1 MNSLPKFDADFLDAV
16 LSDWNYKEV
25 YVNNVC
31 VYSVRSDVSVTMND
45 LKQKIYTIENK
56 GMSIK
61 WSSINITPYDEADG
75 VIIHF
80 NTIVNLFS

>member
-1 MNSLPKFDADFLDAV
+1 MNLPRFDVDFFDMV
-16 LSDWNYKEV
+16 LTDWNYKEI

-31 VYSVRSDVSVTMND
+31 VYSVKSDTSVTMTD
-45 LKQKIYTIENK
+45 LKEKIDTIENK

-61 WSSINITPYDEADG
+61 WSSIDITPCDNTDG

-80 NTIVNLFS
+80 NTVVDLFS

>member
-1 MNSLPKFDADFLDAV
+1 MNLPKFDIDFFDAV
-16 LSDWNYKEV
+16 LSDWNYKEI

-31 VYSVRSDVSVTMND
+31 VYSVKSDTSITMTD
-45 LKQKIYTIENK
+45 LKEKIYMIENK

-61 WSSINITPYDEADG
+61 WSSIDITPYDNADG

-80 NTIVNLFS
+80 NTVVNLFS

>member
-1 MNSLPKFDADFLDAV
+1 MNSLPKFDVDFLDAV

-31 VYSVRSDVSVTMND
+31 VYSVKSDVSVTMTD
-45 LKQKIYTIENK
+45 LKDKINMIENK

-61 WSSINITPYDEADG
+61 WSSIDITPYDNADG

-80 NTIVNLFS
+80 NTVVDLFS

>member
-1 MNSLPKFDADFLDAV
+1 MHLPRFDIDFFDNV

-31 VYSVRSDVSVTMND
+31 VYSVKSDTSITMLD
-45 LKQKIYTIENK
+45 LKDKILTIENTA
-56 GMSIK
+56 MSIK
-61 WSSINITPYDEADG
+61 WSSIDITPYDDTDG

-80 NTIVNLFS
+80 NTIVDLFS

>member
-1 MNSLPKFDADFLDAV
+1 MNLPRFDIDFFDSV

-31 VYSVRSDVSVTMND
+31 VYSIKSDVS
-45 LKQKIYTIENK
+45 ITISDFKKKLDHIHAE
-56 GMSIK
+56 GMCAR
-61 WSSINITPYDEADG
+61 WSSINITPYDDYDG

-80 NTIVNLFS
+80 NTVVDLFS

>member
-1 MNSLPKFDADFLDAV
+1 MNLPKFDIDFFDAV

-31 VYSVRSDVSVTMND
+31 VYSVKSDTSITLKD
-45 LKQKIYTIENK
+45 LKEKICMIENK
-56 GMSIK
+56 DMSIR
-61 WSSINITPYDEADG
+61 WSSIDITPHDDTDG

-80 NTIVNLFS
+80 NTVVDLFS